1 MRLKSLM
8 FSGSV
13 PFARRV
19 NTVAGLET
27 LVGIHVT
34 GEVPEVYWADS
45 HSNFLFVSER
55 EAREAVSDPYYQ
67 QFLPDVDWTQTAI
80 REVNI
85 YRSYC
90 SDPAALWLVIEKTSE
105 RYGALNV
112 VKKQGRWRASFGG
125 TGGKEA
131 RTAAVAVCLAAL
143 RAADLDV
150 DIDHDRVDA
159 DLSCRP

>member
-1 MRLKSLM
+1 M
-8 FSGSV
+8 FSGSA
-13 PFARRV
+13 PLAGRV
-19 NTVAGLET
+19 SSVADLET

-45 HSNFLFVSER
+45 HGHFLFVSER

-67 QFLPDVDWTQTAI
+67 QFLPDVDWTQTVI

-90 SDPAALWLVIEKTSE
+90 SDPAALWQVVEKTSE
-105 RYGALNV
+105 RHGALTV
-112 VKKQGRWRASFGG
+112 AKKQGRWRASFGSAG
-125 TGGKEA
+125 SKDA

-143 RAADLDV
+143 RTAGLDV
-150 DIDHDRVDA
+150 DINHDRVDA
-159 DLSCRP
+159 DLSSRP